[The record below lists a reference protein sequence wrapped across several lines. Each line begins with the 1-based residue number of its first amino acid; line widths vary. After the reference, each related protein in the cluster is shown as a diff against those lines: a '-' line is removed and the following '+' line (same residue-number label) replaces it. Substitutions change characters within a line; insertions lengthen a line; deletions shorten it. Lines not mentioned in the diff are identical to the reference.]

1 MNSTDSAHGY
11 IHRLSS
17 LNLSKYIIV
26 WRKHGS
32 LSKSPGNQWQLGFR
46 PTPLGLCQRARV
58 VERDVHVV
66 LVRNRGWQGMLS
78 NNKTT
83 KAKEEKRG
91 NGQKRGKWKMETRF
105 KKRTTPMQKVWF
117 LQRCC
122 QMSKSWGNKASSQPG
137 TTTTTGGEIMRLG
150 ETASNVHIRTK
161 PGLSSVVS
169 QPRC

>member
-46 PTPLGLCQRARV
+46 PTPLG
-58 VERDVHVV
+58 
-66 LVRNRGWQGMLS
+66 RGWQGLLGS
-78 NNKTT
+78 NNNKSKGRQKSEGVT
-83 KAKEEKRG
+83 KKGGWE
-91 NGQKRGKWKMETRF
+91 METRF
-105 KKRTTPMQKVWF
+105 KTKRVTPTQKVWL

-122 QMSKSWGNKASSQPG
+122 QSQNLGETKQSSQPG
-137 TTTTTGGEIMRLG
+137 TKTTKGGEIMRLG
-150 ETASNVHIRTK
+150 ETASNVHIRTR

>member
-1 MNSTDSAHGY
+1 MH
-11 IHRLSS
+11 L
-17 LNLSKYIIV
+17 

-83 KAKEEKRG
+83 KAKEKRG
-91 NGQKRGKWKMETRF
+91 NGQKRGEMENGNEIL
-105 KKRTTPMQKVWF
+105 KKG
-117 LQRCC
+117 QRPCRKSGFSNAVAKC
-122 QMSKSWGNKASSQPG
+122 QN
-137 TTTTTGGEIMRLG
+137 LG
-150 ETASNVHIRTK
+150 ETKHRASQERRQQK
-161 PGLSSVVS
+161 EAK
-169 QPRC
+169 